1 MVSHA
6 LNQAPDAADAW
17 IDDLAARLGRDK
29 ADLVRAAL
37 ARVDRAGGARTGET
51 GVSLADHAL
60 ATARLL
66 DGMQFDADTV
76 AAALLAVLPEAALGE
91 DALQREFAP
100 QLVALARGAAR
111 LNSMDAL
118 LSRLAGEGGQ
128 SEALRQMLLA
138 MTDDIRVVLIKLA
151 ERVQTLREATAA
163 DPEVRRKLGHDAR
176 ELYAPLA
183 NRLGVWQLKW
193 ELEDLSCR
201 FLEPETYK
209 HIAHLLD
216 ERRLDRESYI
226 QAVIRRLG
234 EELAGHGLREFD
246 VAGRPKHIASILAKM
261 RKKHLAFDEVYDVR
275 AVRVQVQAVQD
286 CYLVLGLI
294 HSLWQPIPGQFDDYI
309 SRPKGNG
316 YQSLHTAVIGPED
329 KALEVQIRTFA
340 MHEEAELGVAAHW
353 RYKEGTKAG
362 GKAAAL
368 QEKIAWLR
376 QILAWKQEV
385 ADSAQQDSDSAD
397 GDLAQRFRNELFQ
410 DEVFVLTPQGKVI
423 ALPQGAT
430 PIDFAY
436 AVHTELGPRC
446 RGAKLD
452 GVLVPLDT
460 PLKNG
465 QRVEILTVKEGGP
478 SRDWLNP
485 HLGFLATHRARSKV
499 RQWFKQLDHDI
510 HVQEGRDQLD
520 RELHRL
526 NLNNVKLDRL
536 AARLGMARTEDLF
549 AALGSGDL
557 GMGQIT
563 RALQEEFLPPPDKPL
578 VGARKSR
585 SAPQGV
591 LVEGEDNLLTHMAGC
606 CKPAPGEP
614 IVGYITL
621 GRGVTIHRAD
631 CALMRHLPADHR
643 DRLLRAEWGQS
654 DQELFSVD
662 VEIVAYDRQGLLK
675 DITEI
680 VAQERINVTR
690 VNTESH
696 DDMARMAFTLE
707 VRDVD
712 QLHRFLGR
720 VGHVRG
726 VSRARRK

>member
-6 LNQAPDAADAW
+6 LTQSSAELEDWLAP
-17 IDDLAARLGRDK
+17 LARRHGEGK
-29 ADLVRAAL
+29 ADLIRAAL
-37 ARVDRAGGARTGET
+37 AYLQDHRGGLTTEI
-51 GVSLADHAL
+51 GVPLVEHAL
-60 ATARLL
+60 ATAALL
-66 DGMQFDADTV
+66 AGMQFDADTV
-76 AAALLAVLPEAALGE
+76 AAALLAGLPEADLTQE
-91 DALQREFAP
+91 ALQTRFDAP
-100 QLVALARGAAR
+100 LITLTTGAAR
-111 LNSMDAL
+111 LNRMDAL

-151 ERVQTLREATAA
+151 ERVQTLREAATADA
-163 DPEVRRKLGHDAR
+163 EMRRKLGHDAR

-183 NRLGVWQLKW
+183 NRLGVWQIKW

-201 FLEPETYK
+201 YLEPDTYR
-209 HIAHLLD
+209 HIARLLD
-216 ERRLDRESYI
+216 ERRLDREWYI
-226 QAVIRRLG
+226 EGVVKRLD
-234 EELAGHGLREFD
+234 EELANNSLKDFS

-261 RKKHLAFDEVYDVR
+261 RKKHLAFEEVYDVR
-275 AVRVQVQAVQD
+275 AVRILVRELKD
-286 CYLVLGLI
+286 CYLALGLI

-316 YQSLHTAVIGPED
+316 YQSLHTAVIGPD
-329 KALEVQIRTFA
+329 NKALEVQIRTFD
-340 MHEEAELGVAAHW
+340 MHQEAELGVAAHW
-353 RYKEGTKAG
+353 RYKEGG
-362 GKAAAL
+362 RNEAL
-368 QEKIAWLR
+368 QEKVAWLR

-385 ADSAQQDSDSAD
+385 ADSALPDS
-397 GDLAQRFRNELFQ
+397 GDLAQQFRNELFQ

-423 ALPQGAT
+423 ALAQGAT

-436 AVHTELGPRC
+436 SVHTELGHRC

-485 HLGFLATHRARSKV
+485 HLGFLATHRARAKV

-510 HVQEGRDQLD
+510 HVQEGRELLD

-526 NLNNVKLDRL
+526 NLNNVKLERL
-536 AARLGMARTEDLF
+536 AARLGFTRGEELF
-549 AALGSGDL
+549 AALGSGDM
-557 GMGQIT
+557 GMGQLS
-563 RALQEEFLPPPDKPL
+563 RALQEEFLPPPEKPL
-578 VGARKSR
+578 VGARKSKL
-585 SAPQGV
+585 APQGV
-591 LVEGEDNLLTHMAGC
+591 LVEGEANLLTHMAGC
-606 CKPAPGEP
+606 CKPAPGEA
-614 IVGYITL
+614 IIGYTTQ
-621 GRGVTIHRAD
+621 GRGVTIHRKD
-631 CALMRHLPADHR
+631 CPIIRHLSEDQR

-654 DQELFSVD
+654 DSEVFPVD

-690 VNTESH
+690 LNTESH
-696 DDMARMAFTLE
+696 DDTARMTFTLE
-707 VRDVD
+707 VRDVE
-712 QLHRFLGR
+712 QLARFLGR

-726 VSRARRK
+726 VSQARRK

>member
-6 LNQAPDAADAW
+6 LSQSPTEAEDWLA
-17 IDDLAARLGRDK
+17 DLARRNGEEK
-29 ADLVRAAL
+29 SQQIRA
-37 ARVDRAGGARTGET
+37 
-51 GVSLADHAL
+51 SLAYVLELGGELNTESGVPLPAHVL
-60 ATARLL
+60 ATAMLL
-66 DGMQFDADTV
+66 DGMQFDTDTV
-76 AAALLAVLPEAALGE
+76 AAALLSGLPEAHLSPDGLQSRFGTQLAALTG
-91 DALQREFAP
+91 
-100 QLVALARGAAR
+100 GAAR
-111 LNSMDAL
+111 LNRMDAL
-118 LSRLAGEGGQ
+118 LSQLAGEGGQ

-151 ERVQTLREATAA
+151 ERVQTLREAATSGE
-163 DPEVRRKLGHDAR
+163 DLRRKLGHDAR

-201 FLEPETYK
+201 YLEPDTYK
-209 HIAHLLD
+209 HIAKLLD
-216 ERRLDRESYI
+216 ERRLDREWYI
-226 QAVIRRLG
+226 EGVLKRLN
-234 EELAGHGLREFD
+234 EELASHGLRDFN

-261 RKKHLAFDEVYDVR
+261 RKKHLAFEEVYDVR
-275 AVRVQVQAVQD
+275 AVRILVQD
-286 CYLVLGLI
+286 LKDCYMVLGLI

-316 YQSLHTAVIGPED
+316 YQSLHTAVIGPD
-329 KALEVQIRTFA
+329 NKALEVQIRTFA
-340 MHEEAELGVAAHW
+340 MHQEAELGVAAHW
-353 RYKEGTKAG
+353 RYKEG
-362 GKAAAL
+362 GKNEAL

-385 ADSAQQDSDSAD
+385 AENAQTDSGELAQQ
-397 GDLAQRFRNELFQ
+397 FRNELFQ

-436 AVHTELGPRC
+436 SVHTELGHRC

-452 GVLVPLDT
+452 GNLVPLDT
-460 PLKNG
+460 ALKNG
-465 QRVEILTVKEGGP
+465 QRVEILTVKDGGP

-485 HLGFLATHRARSKV
+485 HLGFLATNRARSKV

-536 AARLGMARTEDLF
+536 ASRLHFSKPEDLF
-549 AALGSGDL
+549 AALGCGDL
-557 GMGQIT
+557 GMGQVT
-563 RALQEEFLPPPDKPL
+563 RALQEEFLPPQEKPL
-578 VGARKSR
+578 VGARKSKQT
-585 SAPQGV
+585 PQGV
-591 LVEGEDNLLTHMAGC
+591 LVEGEANLLTQMAGC

-614 IVGYITL
+614 IVGYTTQ
-621 GRGVTIHRAD
+621 GRGVTIHRKD
-631 CALMRHLPADHR
+631 CPVVLHLPEDQQA
-643 DRLLRAEWGQS
+643 RLLHAEWGQS
-654 DQELFSVD
+654 DSEVFPVD

-680 VAQERINVTR
+680 VAQEKINVTR
-690 VNTESH
+690 VNTESK
-696 DDMARMAFTLE
+696 DDTARMAFTVE
-707 VRDVD
+707 VRDVE
-712 QLHRFLGR
+712 QLARFLVR
-720 VGHVRG
+720 VSHVRG
-726 VSRARRK
+726 VSQARRK